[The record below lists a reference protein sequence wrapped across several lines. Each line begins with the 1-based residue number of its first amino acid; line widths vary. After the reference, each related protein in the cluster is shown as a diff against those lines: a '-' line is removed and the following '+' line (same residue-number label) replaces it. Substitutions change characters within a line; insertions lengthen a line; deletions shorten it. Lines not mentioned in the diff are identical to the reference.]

1 MIRIT
6 ISLKKDS
13 GKISAQGHAG
23 EQYGAPGENLLCCA
37 VTTLIGAMDV
47 NFEGLDGIEVTGHAQ
62 SGDVLLEWKR
72 SGGAGMKLAN
82 QYAGFFAKAML
93 ALAENY
99 PEEIKLEMNGGTEHD
114 AATGDPVGAGA
125 AGHGNHR

>member
-13 GKISAQGHAG
+13 GRICAQGHAG

-37 VTTLIGAMDV
+37 VTTLLGAMDV
-47 NFEGLDGIEVTGHAQ
+47 NFDGIDEIEVTGHAQ

-72 SGGAGMKLAN
+72 SGADGAGIKLAN
-82 QYAGFFAKAML
+82 QYAGFITKAML

-99 PEEIKLEMNGGTEHD
+99 PEGIEIEINGGTEND
-114 AATGDPVGAGA
+114 AETG
-125 AGHGNHR
+125 H